1 MATAEDLPTALAKAE
16 RAAGRELPTGGR
28 AFFSVRDAD
37 KSAAVPVAAA
47 LAGLG
52 FGLVAT
58 RGTARAFSRAGIEVE
73 EVLKV
78 SEAEG
83 KDGTTVVDLIRRGRC
98 VLVVNTP
105 QGSGARTD
113 GYLIRE
119 AAQIARVPC
128 ITTISGALAAVQA
141 IANARRS
148 ESCSLQERIAATTG
162 SPAGTGSA
170 GGDVS

>member
-1 MATAEDLPTALAKAE
+1 MP
-16 RAAGRELPTGGR
+16 
-28 AFFSVRDAD
+28 S
-37 KSAAVPVAAA
+37 
-47 LAGLG
+47 
-52 FGLVAT
+52 T
-58 RGTARAFSRAGIEVE
+58 RYHH
-73 EVLKV
+73 
-78 SEAEG
+78 
-83 KDGTTVVDLIRRGRC
+83 RRGRC

-128 ITTISGALAAVQA
+128 ITTISGALAAIQA

-148 ESCSLQERIAATTG
+148 ESCSLQERIAEATG

-170 GGDVS
+170 GGEAS